1 MINKLKVTSILL
13 SEPILKEKILE
24 DREYINIIKEYSKQD
39 ESILGNAI
47 KKTTNNILSAI
58 SEWIKNG
65 IITICNYAGGLCLIV
80 GSLGIL
86 GMMADM
92 DNKIGCKKYVIG
104 SLLVYIGIKC
114 VVMMII

>member
-1 MINKLKVTSILL
+1 MINKLKINNILL
-13 SEPILKEKILE
+13 SEPILKEQILK
-24 DREYINIIKEYSKQD
+24 DREYLNMMNEYSKQD
-39 ESILGNAI
+39 GNILGNAI
-47 KKTTNNILSAI
+47 KKATDSILSAI
-58 SEWIKNG
+58 GEWIKNG
-65 IITICNYAGGLCLIV
+65 VITVCNYAGGLCLIV

-114 VVMMII
+114 IVMMII